1 MKPRISG
8 KQATEIA
15 QQASERRPVRL
26 AAPED
31 KSGSSA
37 VTKPTVIDWEA
48 APPRV
53 SKPFVSRGSAA
64 YVGVCSD
71 VIAFCARLSRPGNAI
86 LAEAHPSRLGVS
98 SPNSSAS
105 SE

>member
-8 KQATEIA
+8 KQATEVA
-15 QQASERRPVRL
+15 QQSAERRPIRL
-26 AAPED
+26 AAAED
-31 KSGSSA
+31 KRGSSA
-37 VTKPTVIDWEA
+37 VTKTSVIDWER
-48 APPRV
+48 PPRV

-86 LAEAHPSRLGVS
+86 WRRPTQVALG
-98 SPNSSAS
+98 
-105 SE
+105 

>member
-48 APPRV
+48 APPCV

-71 VIAFCARLSRPGNAI
+71 VIAFCARLSRYFGEGP
-86 LAEAHPSRLGVS
+86 PK
-98 SPNSSAS
+98 SPWGK
-105 SE
+105 

>member
-8 KQATEIA
+8 KQATQIA

-37 VTKPTVIDWEA
+37 VTKPTVIDSEA

-86 LAEAHPSRLGVS
+86 WRRPTQVALG
-98 SPNSSAS
+98 
-105 SE
+105 